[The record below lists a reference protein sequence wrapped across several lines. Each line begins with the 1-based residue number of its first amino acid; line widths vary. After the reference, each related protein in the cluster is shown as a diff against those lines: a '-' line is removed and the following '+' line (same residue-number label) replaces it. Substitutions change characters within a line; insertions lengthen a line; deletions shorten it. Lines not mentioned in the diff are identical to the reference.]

1 MSMPVIP
8 FSTSATRLFV
18 SPALPRDK
26 TFFYTFSGE
35 MVRDGETVSASKT
48 VQVRAGQESNI
59 TLDFPA
65 TKVASK

>member
-1 MSMPVIP
+1 MVDGQPT

-26 TFFYTFSGE
+26 TFFYTFRGE
-35 MVRDGETVSASKT
+35 MLRDGETVSASKT
-48 VQVRAGQESNI
+48 VQVRAGQESNV